1 MTPRHKQVMMS
12 VYAFVLFFLMTFIA
26 QVTRAYVGLAYPD
39 VAPTTVSLLVTIPNL
54 TALIF
59 AFVIGPVSV
68 GRNKVTLLSTS
79 IIAMILHCV
88 VYYLNGRVH
97 GPFNLYLVAGAMGG
111 YGIGTYIPLINGIL
125 SDHFPAD

>member
-1 MTPRHKQVMMS
+1 M
-12 VYAFVLFFLMTFIA
+12 
-26 QVTRAYVGLAYPD
+26 
-39 VAPTTVSLLVTIPNL
+39 
-54 TALIF
+54 
-59 AFVIGPVSV
+59 IGPVSV

-97 GPFNLYLVAGAMGG
+97 GPFNLYLVADAMGG